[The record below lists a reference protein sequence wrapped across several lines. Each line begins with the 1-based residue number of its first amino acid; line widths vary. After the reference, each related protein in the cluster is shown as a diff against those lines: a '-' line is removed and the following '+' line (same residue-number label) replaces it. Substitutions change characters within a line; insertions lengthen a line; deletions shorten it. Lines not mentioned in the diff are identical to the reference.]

1 MPPVAVR
8 GMLDTAR
15 AEESSPPPGEPDEA
29 GVPGVALG
37 VALGVA
43 PGSPGPEASPCDA
56 AVMSL
61 ALPLGLCVSSHA
73 RRVAS
78 STGHCEGSGIVC
90 ASVRAKRVCERS
102 EYTSVCV
109 CVWVWVCVCCTVVLY
124 SCVCVC
130 VCVCVC
136 GCAVRLCCTVV
147 CVRVVELCCTAVLYS
162 LRAMLLYTP
171 FYTCESIL

>member
-1 MPPVAVR
+1 
-8 GMLDTAR
+8 MLDTAR

-109 CVWVWVCVCCTVVLY
+109 CVWVWVCCTVVLY
-124 SCVCVC
+124 SCVCASC
-130 VCVCVC
+130 
-136 GCAVRLCCTVV
+136 
-147 CVRVVELCCTAVLYS
+147 RVVLYRCVVQFACYAVIHTVLY
-162 LRAMLLYTP
+162 L
-171 FYTCESIL
+171 